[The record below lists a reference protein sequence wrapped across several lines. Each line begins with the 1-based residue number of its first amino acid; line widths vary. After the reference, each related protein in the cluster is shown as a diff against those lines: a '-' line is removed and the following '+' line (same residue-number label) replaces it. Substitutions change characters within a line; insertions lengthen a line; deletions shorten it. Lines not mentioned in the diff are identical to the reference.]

1 MSIKVHHISIFIS
14 DMERTI
20 FLFQDIL
27 GFKLTWHIPAAK
39 GKKLSALLG
48 IPDLECELAY
58 LTSPDNDVAIELS
71 RLINPVIKTSKV
83 RFGNA
88 GTIGLS
94 IEVQNLDK
102 LHKRL
107 NKEGWSPLSLCLEM
121 QSPDVDK
128 IRVFCIRIE
137 HCMTLEFIEQ
147 TNTSVRKSVI

>member
-1 MSIKVHHISIFIS
+1 MSIKVHHISIFIC

-39 GKKLSALLG
+39 GKKLSALMG

-58 LTSPDNDVAIELS
+58 LASADNDVAIELS

-88 GTIGLS
+88 GTNGLS
-94 IEVQNLDK
+94 LDVQNLDK

-107 NKEGWSPLSLCLEM
+107 IKEGWSPLSRCLAL
-121 QSPDVDK
+121 QSPDGDK
-128 IRVFCIRIE
+128 IRAFCIRLE

-147 TNTSVRKSVI
+147 TNTPVRKSAT